1 MPKILI
7 VEDDFTIIRTLEA
20 YLLSEGFET
29 VSVSGQ
35 RQALSA
41 LEKEIV
47 DLLILDISLAEGNGF
62 AVCEAAKGHGL
73 PVIFLT
79 ASGDENS
86 VVRGLD
92 MGADDYIAK
101 PFRPRELVS
110 RIRSVLR
117 RSGKTSSVVMLG
129 SVSVDAE
136 KGIVSKNGTEINLS
150 ALEFRLLMAFVNH
163 RGKLL
168 TRNALLEEIWDAGGD
183 FVNDNTLTV
192 YIKRLREKIED
203 DPQKPEIIRNP
214 ELKRE
219 LLIDLSITVV
229 AALIG
234 FLIRPICGMIA
245 LAVGLLLSGAHIAF
259 AVQRYHQMEAL
270 AQRLDRILHGQDRVL
285 IEDAAEGE
293 LSILNSELQKM
304 TTRLQEQANQLSA
317 DKQQLTEAIQD
328 IFHQIRT
335 PLTSSQKKTCPM
347 TGDFP

>member
-1 MPKILI
+1 MSKILI
-7 VEDDFTIIRTLEA
+7 VEDDIAIIRTLEA

-62 AVCEAAKGHGL
+62 AVCEAAKERGL

-117 RSGKTSSVVMLG
+117 RSGKTNSVVMLG
-129 SVSVDAE
+129 SVSVDTE
-136 KGIVSKNGTEINLS
+136 KGIVSKSGTEINLS

-203 DPQKPEIIRNP
+203 DPQKPEII
-214 ELKRE
+214 K
-219 LLIDLSITVV
+219 TV
-229 AALIG
+229 
-234 FLIRPICGMIA
+234 R
-245 LAVGLLLSGAHIAF
+245 GLG
-259 AVQRYHQMEAL
+259 Y
-270 AQRLDRILHGQDRVL
+270 RV
-285 IEDAAEGE
+285 D
-293 LSILNSELQKM
+293 
-304 TTRLQEQANQLSA
+304 
-317 DKQQLTEAIQD
+317 
-328 IFHQIRT
+328 
-335 PLTSSQKKTCPM
+335 
-347 TGDFP
+347 